1 LFARIMLRRQNGSA
15 FFRRRLNAE
24 RPYYSRYNFPGRRPK
39 IPGAGPLLR
48 RNVAGQVIAQ
58 IAWPNA
64 PDWTTSMTDNFG
76 GYADKIQAA
85 TVSFLKSESSVWPW
99 DVKQIPL
106 DRTVLQFGMD
116 GGAGLV
122 HGVTDPNLFSLIM
135 QITEFDDQ
143 VWLDGVPCP
152 SRTLITLPPET
163 HFTFVRTGPDK
174 WLSWSIP
181 TDDALAQRLQPPARS
196 PHAFKTEKHMMMLS
210 MRAASAFR
218 AIADDVFGKGIEYS
232 PDAGLEEAMYH
243 HVAQAWERND
253 GIVALPSETTRSSE
267 QIVFRALRYVQSR
280 GDENVEIGDL
290 ARVTRVNYR
299 TLLRAFER
307 YLKISPKRYLKLR
320 QINAVYHA
328 IRRSGRGLSLADI
341 LATNGVSEFGRFAG
355 EYRAVFNEVP
365 SATHQRQMSTI
376 TTGAANASHRRAGA
390 ISA

>member
-1 LFARIMLRRQNGSA
+1 M
-15 FFRRRLNAE
+15 
-24 RPYYSRYNFPGRRPK
+24 
-39 IPGAGPLLR
+39 
-48 RNVAGQVIAQ
+48 V
-58 IAWPNA
+58 
-64 PDWTTSMTDNFG
+64 DNFG
-76 GYADKIQAA
+76 GYADTIQAA

-152 SRTLITLPPET
+152 SRSLITLPPET

-174 WLSWSIP
+174 WLSWSMP
-181 TDDALAQRLQPPARS
+181 KDDALAQRLQPKARS
-196 PHAFKTEKHMMMLS
+196 LHAFKTEKNVLMLS
-210 MRAASAFR
+210 MSAASAFR
-218 AIADDVFGKGIEYS
+218 AIADHVFGKGIECA
-232 PDAGLEEAMYH
+232 PDAGIEEAMYR
-243 HVAQAWERND
+243 HVAHAWENND
-253 GIVALPSETTRSSE
+253 GIVPLPSETTRSSE

-290 ARVTRVNYR
+290 ARVTSVNYR

-328 IRRSGRGLSLADI
+328 IRRSGGRQTLGDI
-341 LATNGVSEFGRFAG
+341 LAANGVSEFGRFAG
-355 EYRAVFNEVP
+355 EYKVVFNELP
-365 SATHQRQMSTI
+365 STTHQRQASTVAI
-376 TTGAANASHRRAGA
+376 DLVGAKRTTLIAPA
-390 ISA
+390 